1 MAAASCCEGS
11 RAATTFTDLPR
22 PQQREMMRLALVATV
37 STAYFITLAVL
48 ARPLPSR
55 NLVSRAELP
64 DPATPRTILLAAEAV
79 TPAATL
85 APRPMRTR
93 ATRPRAEVVL
103 AAYEGPIAGNDPRPA
118 APLRQQRRGN
128 VFSRFLRTV
137 FRVQPATLNI
147 EPAG

>member
-1 MAAASCCEGS
+1 MAAASCSEGA

-22 PQQREMMRLALVATV
+22 QQQREMMRLALVATV

-55 NLVSRAELP
+55 NLVSTAELP
-64 DPATPRTILLAAEAV
+64 DPAAPRTVLLEADSAPVV
-79 TPAATL
+79 TLTR
-85 APRPMRTR
+85 RPVRTR
-93 ATRPRAEVVL
+93 TSRPRASVVL
-103 AAYEGPIAGNDPRPA
+103 AAYEEPIAGNEARPA
-118 APLRQQRRGN
+118 APLRAQRRGN

-137 FRVQPATLNI
+137 FRGQPPAFNV